1 MTAPRLS
8 VVVPVYNAAATLDR
22 CVESILQQTVP
33 GGLELILVDDG
44 SKDDSPALCDA
55 WAERDARVRV
65 IHQPNSGPS
74 AARNAGLDAARGAY
88 ISFVDSDDRLLPDT
102 CAVFLPRMEA
112 EGLDLLV
119 FGLERAS
126 GYDEPVPD
134 LTVPD
139 FAALADRLEYLLVDT
154 GILASPVNKLYR
166 AACLNA
172 APPVRFDARL
182 AINEDLLFHL
192 QLLPRCGRM
201 ALCSRPGYWVDDRGE
216 NSLSRQG
223 RTDLLA
229 AEEYTRPAFAAVL
242 DAARLS
248 GPEKQHL
255 LQARRV
261 SVYTIQFWLLAGRP
275 CAAGTLRVAGLVR
288 RILRYA
294 PARRALLARLRTDP
308 NRLAAG
314 LLRLCVTLRLALP
327 LAVLFRLRHPG

>member
-1 MTAPRLS
+1 MTAPQLS

-65 IHQPNSGPS
+65 IHQPNSG
-74 AARNAGLDAARGAY
+74 
-88 ISFVDSDDRLLPDT
+88 T

-139 FAALADRLEYLLVDT
+139 FAALAGRLEYLLVDT

-275 CAAGTLRVAGLVR
+275 CAAGTLQVAGLVR
-288 RILRYA
+288 RILRYT

>member
-102 CAVFLPRMEA
+102 CAAFLPRMEA

-126 GYDEPVPD
+126 GYDEPVP
-134 LTVPD
+134 
-139 FAALADRLEYLLVDT
+139 
-154 GILASPVNKLYR
+154 KLYR

-229 AEEYTRPAFAAVL
+229 AEAYTRPAFAAVL

-248 GPEKQHL
+248 GPEKQQL

-275 CAAGTLRVAGLVR
+275 CAAGTLQVAGLVR

-294 PARRALLARLRTDP
+294 PARRALLARLHTDP